1 MKKLF
6 TLIVLTFLISACTTA
21 QRATDVNSIRIPIAP
36 YLKMTCK
43 ELATEQNQLVKD
55 AQSMSTEVDAAYKS
69 DKTAEIVAW
78 ILFAPAAFMID
89 GNQEQASKLAAVKGQ
104 LEAVQE
110 AMKVNDC
117 ISG

>member
-1 MKKLF
+1 
-6 TLIVLTFLISACTTA
+6 
-21 QRATDVNSIRIPIAP
+21 
-36 YLKMTCK
+36 
-43 ELATEQNQLVKD
+43 
-55 AQSMSTEVDAAYKS
+55 
-69 DKTAEIVAW
+69 
-78 ILFAPAAFMID
+78 MID